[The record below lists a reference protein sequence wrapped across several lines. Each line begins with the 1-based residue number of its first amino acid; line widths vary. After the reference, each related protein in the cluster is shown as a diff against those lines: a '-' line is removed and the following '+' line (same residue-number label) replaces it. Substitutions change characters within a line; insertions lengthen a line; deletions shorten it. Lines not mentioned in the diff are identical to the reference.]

1 MTTRKTYMA
10 EFKREAV
17 RLSQQP
23 SVFNFQFGNPSMWVT
38 TSNQGTLLKNLLRR
52 TGLRVYFYC

>member
-1 MTTRKTYMA
+1 MTTRKTSMA

-17 RLSQQP
+17 GLSQQP
-23 SVFNFQFGNPSMWVT
+23 GVFNFQVGNPPVWVT
-38 TSNQGTLLKNLLRR
+38 TSNQGTLLYNLVRR